1 LRPVA
6 EREEVTIPARSLVV
20 REPWASLIVG
30 GRKTWEIRRYPT
42 RIRGR
47 IGIVSGRGLIGA
59 VRLVEV
65 LGPFSVEELVV
76 HIEKHLAPEE
86 VLREYAG
93 GGELYA
99 WVLEEPEEFPEP
111 LEVER
116 PRGPRTWVSGAQVR
130 RATPP

>member
-1 LRPVA
+1 MRPVA

-42 RIRGR
+42 RVRGR
-47 IGIVSGRGLIGA
+47 IGIVSGRGLIGT

-65 LGPFSVEELVV
+65 LGPFTVGELLRHV
-76 HIEKHLAPEE
+76 EKHLAPEE

-93 GGELYA
+93 GSELYA

-111 LEVER
+111 FQVER
-116 PRGPRTWVSGAQVR
+116 PRGPRTWVTEAQVR
-130 RATPP
+130 RTTPP

>member
-1 LRPVA
+1 MA
-6 EREEVTIPARSLVV
+6 ERREIEIPVRSLVV

-59 VRLVEV
+59 VRLVDV
-65 LGPFSVEELVV
+65 LGPFSVEELLL

-86 VLREYAG
+86 VLRAYAG
-93 GGELYA
+93 DSELYA
-99 WVLEEPEEFPEP
+99 WVLAEPEEFPEP
-111 LEVER
+111 FEVER
-116 PRGPRTWVSGAQVR
+116 PRGPRTWVTESQVR

>member
-1 LRPVA
+1 
-6 EREEVTIPARSLVV
+6 
-20 REPWASLIVG
+20 
-30 GRKTWEIRRYPT
+30 
-42 RIRGR
+42 
-47 IGIVSGRGLIGA
+47 

-65 LGPFSVEELVV
+65 LGPFSVEELAV

>member
-1 LRPVA
+1 MADRP
-6 EREEVTIPARSLVV
+6 EPEIPARSLVV

-47 IGIVSGRGLIGA
+47 IGIVSRRGLIGA

-65 LGPFSVEELVV
+65 LGPFTVEELLV
-76 HIEKHLAPEE
+76 HVEKHLAPEE

-93 GGELYA
+93 GAELYA
-99 WVLEEPEEFPEP
+99 WVLAEPEEFPEP
-111 LEVER
+111 FEVER
-116 PRGPRTWVSGAQVR
+116 PRGPRTWVTGRQVR
-130 RATPP
+130 RTTPP